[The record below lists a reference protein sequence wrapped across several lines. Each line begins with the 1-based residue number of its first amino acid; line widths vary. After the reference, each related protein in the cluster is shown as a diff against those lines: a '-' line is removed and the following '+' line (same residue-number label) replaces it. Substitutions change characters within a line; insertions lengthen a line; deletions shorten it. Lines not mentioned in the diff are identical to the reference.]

1 MNRNST
7 NPKIETSS
15 IIALLLGIG
24 FIAVGVFNIITLRVD
39 AKEYNKATDI
49 RTVDALVEK
58 CEVIYDKD
66 SKDEWEYFSLSLKPA
81 DPWEIVAYALEI
93 SFVADGKPY
102 TAKGNVSPHNNA
114 FREDIQKGDTIEIE
128 VYRTSTGQYKI
139 SPDNNPIDFLIACC
153 LIPLG
158 AVFSLALVYDLQ
170 RIQAVKK
177 GQRGAVKEK
186 QR

>member
-1 MNRNST
+1 MSKNT
-7 NPKIETSS
+7 TKIKIETNS
-15 IIALLLGIG
+15 IIGVLVGIA
-24 FIAVGVFNIITLRVD
+24 FIAVGIYNIIASRID
-39 AKEYNKATDI
+39 AKEYQNTTDI
-49 RTVDALVEK
+49 RTVSALVIACDWKGDTDSDGE
-58 CEVIYDKD
+58 EYTTAYD
-66 SKDEWEYFSLSLKPA
+66 LK
-81 DPWEIVAYALEI
+81 I
-93 SFVADGKPY
+93 SFEVDGKPY
-102 TAKGNVSPHNNA
+102 TARGMISAGNSA
-114 FREDIQKGDTIEIE
+114 FREDLRKGDTIDIE

-170 RIQAVKK
+170 RIQAAKK

>member
-49 RTVDALVEK
+49 RTVDALVEA
-58 CEVIYDKD
+58 CDVIYDRD
-66 SKDEWEYFSLSLKPA
+66 SKDEWEYSSLSLHPA
-81 DPWEIVAYALEI
+81 DQWEIVAYDLKI
-93 SFVADGKPY
+93 SFVVDGNPC
-102 TAKGNVSPHNNA
+102 TAKVIVSTHNNA
-114 FREDIQKGDTIEIE
+114 FREDIQKGDTITIE
-128 VYRTSTGQYKI
+128 VYQTSAGQYKI

>member
-1 MNRNST
+1 MNKNST
-7 NPKIETSS
+7 NPKIEASS

-49 RTVDALVEK
+49 RTVDALVEA
-58 CEVIYDKD
+58 CDVIYDKD
-66 SKDEWEYFSLSLKPA
+66 SKDEWEYFSVSLHPA
-81 DPWEIVAYALEI
+81 DQWEIVAYDLKI
-93 SFVADGKPY
+93 SFVVDGNPC
-102 TAKGNVSPHNNA
+102 TAKGIVSTHNDA
-114 FREDIQKGDTIEIE
+114 FQEDIQKGDTITIE
-128 VYRTSTGQYKI
+128 VYQTSAGQYKI

-177 GQRGAVKEK
+177 GHRGAVKEK

>member
-1 MNRNST
+1 MDLI
-7 NPKIETSS
+7 KIAEE
-15 IIALLLGIG
+15 AFAGEK
-24 FIAVGVFNIITLRVD
+24 
-39 AKEYNKATDI
+39 KE
-49 RTVDALVEK
+49 
-58 CEVIYDKD
+58 
-66 SKDEWEYFSLSLKPA
+66 FP
-81 DPWEIVAYALEI
+81 
-93 SFVADGKPY
+93 SFK
-102 TAKGNVSPHNNA
+102 S
-114 FREDIQKGDTIEIE
+114 GDTITIE